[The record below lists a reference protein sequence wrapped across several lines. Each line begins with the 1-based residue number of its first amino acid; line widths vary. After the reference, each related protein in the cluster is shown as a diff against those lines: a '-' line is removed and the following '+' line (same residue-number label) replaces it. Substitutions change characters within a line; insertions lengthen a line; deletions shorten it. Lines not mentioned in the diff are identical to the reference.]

1 MYVCICENLNANVP
15 KSNLK
20 VSFHECKQ
28 SRVACSYLEMLPLEN
43 CVSPS
48 SPISPVTNHHEF
60 DGSKKQ
66 ESVPFNL
73 EGRSLTTRCQ
83 QEQTP
88 SKWGE
93 NLSLPLLASG
103 GSRSS
108 FASDCIPPT
117 SSSIKKTSQGLLT
130 CVSLKRTLVTGLR
143 PHQDN
148 PVWLDFDTLFPIT
161 FEKFLC

>member
-1 MYVCICENLNANVP
+1 MP
-15 KSNLK
+15 
-20 VSFHECKQ
+20 FHECKQ
-28 SRVACSYLEMLPLEN
+28 SGVACSCLEMLPLEN

-48 SPISPVTNHHEF
+48 SPCSAITNYHKF

-66 ESVPFNL
+66 ELVPYNL
-73 EGRSLTTRCQ
+73 EGRSLKTRYQ

-108 FASDCIPPT
+108 FASDCIPPA
-117 SSSIKKTSQGLLT
+117 SSSIEKTSQGLLT

-148 PVWLDFDTLFPIT
+148 PVGLDFDILCLIT
-161 FEKFLC
+161 FEKVLC

>member
-1 MYVCICENLNANVP
+1 MP
-15 KSNLK
+15 
-20 VSFHECKQ
+20 FHECKQ
-28 SRVACSYLEMLPLEN
+28 SGVACSCLEMLPLEN

-48 SPISPVTNHHEF
+48 SPFSTIINYHKC
-60 DGSKKQ
+60 DGSKEQ
-66 ESVPFNL
+66 ELVPYNL
-73 EGRSLTTRCQ
+73 EVRSLKTRCQ
-83 QEQTP
+83 QEHTP

-117 SSSIKKTSQGLLT
+117 SSSIEKTSQGLLT

-148 PVWLDFDTLFPIT
+148 PVWLDFDTLFSIT